1 MTFDPVNTTQ
11 TTYQSESL
19 GQLSYCPAPDRYTGS
34 YYSCSP
40 VYRQQTTTTSL
51 GQLSYCPSGSSTTQ
65 YSCTPVYQVHSVN
78 LGQMSNCP
86 SGSQYSCSAV
96 YGSYTY
102 WVTETVHVTTSVS
115 HETLSTLGST
125 WLIGG

>member
-34 YYSCSP
+34 CYSCSQ
-40 VYRQQTTTTSL
+40 VYRQQTATTSL
-51 GQLSYCPSGSSTTQ
+51 GQLSYCPTGSSAT
-65 YSCTPVYQVHSVN
+65 
-78 LGQMSNCP
+78 
-86 SGSQYSCSAV
+86 QYSCSAV
-96 YGSYTY
+96 YSAYTY
-102 WVTETVHVTTSVS
+102 WVTETVPVVTAVTY
-115 HETLSTLGST
+115 ETLSTLGSA